1 MLKRLVFTSNG
12 LWETGAFILR
22 LVGGLTIFKYGL
34 EIFSTDSMS
43 GYVSWLT
50 DLNVPNPRAMAITGK
65 IIELAGGLMMAIG
78 LFTRIVAVPL
88 IITMAFIC
96 FIMGEP
102 EFLAADGSFLL
113 LVIFFHFLLVG
124 PGRFSLDHVLFTEK
138 NEV

>member
-1 MLKRLVFTSNG
+1 
-12 LWETGAFILR
+12 
-22 LVGGLTIFKYGL
+22 
-34 EIFSTDSMS
+34 MS

-124 PGRFSLDHVLFTEK
+124 PGRLSVDHVLFTKK
-138 NEV
+138 NAV